1 MARRSD
7 RTRSSR
13 LTTAAIGAG
22 LIGAGALAFAWW
34 RRNATGGI
42 FGTPEPDGTELD
54 LAVRDGHPAPDL
66 DLDRPRP
73 GPRDRAPDAFRPDG
87 DAPVPPEERDAL
99 RPALARPDRQLADSP
114 PRPAPG

>member
-1 MARRSD
+1 MARRTD
-7 RTRSSR
+7 RNRSSR
-13 LTTAAIGAG
+13 LATAAIGAG

-42 FGTPEPDGTELD
+42 FGTPEPDG
-54 LAVRDGHPAPDL
+54 HPAPDL
-66 DLDRPRP
+66 ALDRSHP
-73 GPRDRAPDAFRPDG
+73 GSHDRAPDAFRPDG

-99 RPALARPDRQLADSP
+99 RPALARPDRQLADTP